1 MLLSMAETR
10 SRKAYIVYYT
20 CTNWRC
26 CAKFL
31 VETKECFLR
40 QYFSHLLHNL
50 ISNAS
55 QHPQSFEKITA
66 TQQCPVQ
73 LPDHSPIFQSVS
85 KSFWHVY
92 LFLTLLFY
100 QRGFYF
106 CQTSVQHPRASS
118 TAPPAARRSWHH
130 LQPFGHSDFL
140 SSPLRKL
147 EVKFWQVRFSFCM
160 RFWGKCLSKNIFH
173 LFVDPRRTTLVHMDS
188 RI

>member
-20 CTNWRC
+20 GTNWRC

-85 KSFWHVY
+85 KSFCHDY

-118 TAPPAARRSWHH
+118 TASSSCQEKLTPPSALGPLWFP
-130 LQPFGHSDFL
+130 LL
-140 SSPLRKL
+140 SL
-147 EVKFWQVRFSFCM
+147 EETWGEILASQVFILYVVFEGSV
-160 RFWGKCLSKNIFH
+160 SQ
-173 LFVDPRRTTLVHMDS
+173 RTFFISL
-188 RI
+188 